1 MEEQRRARRNLAQ
14 NIIITLLSVLAV
26 VLLAQTQLASLELP
40 GPYDEAAPSQPV
52 SAAPDAGLTAPV
64 RVAVTGD

>member
-26 VLLAQTQLASLELP
+26 VLLAQHYNVSVDYLVGLT
-40 GPYDEAAPSQPV
+40 DETAPSPRKRQPK
-52 SAAPDAGLTAPV
+52 
-64 RVAVTGD
+64 